1 MTMTFI
7 NINYKFLID
16 SLLKMTYISSSH
28 ASFIDFLPVITPIN
42 TGFGKDLPNLAE
54 IYIDEVIYNNKNN
67 AFILELANLLKN
79 TLNKLLKNFQ
89 RSRTSRCDSF

>member
-28 ASFIDFLPVITPIN
+28 ASLVDLLPVITSIN
-42 TGFGKDLPNLAE
+42 IGFGKDLPNLAE
-54 IYIDEVIYNNKNN
+54 IYIDEVIYSDENN
-67 AFILELANLLKN
+67 AFIL
-79 TLNKLLKNFQ
+79 
-89 RSRTSRCDSF
+89 